1 MLALKKR
8 EKKMVLKEEPFAA
21 GEEWAYIVALWQ
33 QALPMCQH
41 STLIAIGSAAAA
53 TANYANNALKTQEI
67 STLYHVGCVG
77 YKSAM
82 LCPDSH

>member
-8 EKKMVLKEEPFAA
+8 EKKMALKEEPFAA
-21 GEEWAYIVALWQ
+21 GEEWALV
-33 QALPMCQH
+33 ALPMCQH
-41 STLIAIGSAAAA
+41 STLIAIGNAAAA

-67 STLYHVGCVG
+67 STLYHVGFVG

-82 LCPDSH
+82 LYPDSN